1 MLTVDGTILVSSSQ
15 NSGIEI
21 VVTEFTSSVGSN
33 SLIVTEDGTV
43 GVPFSDSRGVG
54 TDGLFNRDVLVGTE
68 TSGDTV
74 LGLVTNTTG
83 VFQSFSLQ
91 DGGSVGLEGEG
102 RNTGE
107 DGVGVEEL
115 DSFEDLLARISVL

>member
-1 MLTVDGTILVSSSQ
+1 M
-15 NSGIEI
+15 
-21 VVTEFTSSVGSN
+21 TEFTSSVGSN

-54 TDGLFNRDVLVGTE
+54 TDGLFDRDVLVRTE

-91 DGGSVGLEGEG
+91 DRGSIGLEGEG